1 MANID
6 VQKKKSNPLPW
17 IIITI
22 VILAVVGY
30 LIWRNMQQPAATNNT
45 TSDTTVTTRT
55 DTTIHADTL
64 HQ

>member
-17 IIITI
+17 ILLVL

-30 LIWRNMQQPAATNNT
+30 LLWRNMDKNEAVGTGNNA
-45 TSDTTVTTRT
+45 DTTTMTT
-55 DTTIHADTL
+55 DTL
-64 HQ
+64 R